1 MIDAEGEVA
10 PGVTMIPAPGETPGH
25 CMVRVRSGGESFY
38 YVGDLFHHPCE
49 VSHPDWIPPRRDL
62 AATRAS
68 RSRLFAEAVSGRAT
82 VVFSHGRF
90 PAWGRIIP
98 AGGGFRWERA

>member
-1 MIDAEGEVA
+1 
-10 PGVTMIPAPGETPGH
+10 MIPAPGETPGH
-25 CMVRVRSGGESFY
+25 CMVRVRSGGETFY

-68 RSRLFAEAVSGRAT
+68 RSRLFAEAVPGRAT